1 MGELN
6 INIDN
11 KSNCDDNIT
20 LYILIRC
27 KNCKVHFK
35 FIWGGE
41 KWHYFIWK
49 INIHNKND
57 IVLQYLVHLWYKYL
71 KNNIIKKISSNI
83 KNNIQTST
91 IQ

>member
-27 KNCKVHFK
+27 KKSTFYVHMGRHMTLF
-35 FIWGGE
+35 
-41 KWHYFIWK
+41 
-49 INIHNKND
+49 
-57 IVLQYLVHLWYKYL
+57 YL
-71 KNNIIKKISSNI
+71 KNKHS
-83 KNNIQTST
+83 
-91 IQ
+91 